1 MLEVSWQTLTLLA
14 DIGSL
19 ALGIAWL
26 TLTIA
31 WQTWILV
38 LENFADIDSCL
49 RQTFE
54 EDSLADMDSLKIA
67 WQTLTCLRIT
77 WKTDLLVDSW
87 QTWTHWQTDL
97 LEEDIE

>member
-1 MLEVSWQTLTLLA
+1 M
-14 DIGSL
+14 
-19 ALGIAWL
+19 
-26 TLTIA
+26 
-31 WQTWILV
+31 

-87 QTWTHWQTDL
+87 QTWTRWQTDL